1 MLKTDIRKLYKAKRS
16 ALSEHDID
24 YLSRK
29 ITQNIIRN
37 FDIANT
43 ICSIF
48 LPIAHQK
55 EVDTF
60 LILELVNLEKITFV
74 VSRSEFETGVLHH
87 FIYES
92 KNQLEINYLGIPE
105 PKYGT
110 IIPPSEIDFVF
121 VPLLAIDNRG
131 NRIGY
136 GKGFYDRFLAQ
147 CSSKC
152 QFIGLHLFD
161 EFVKIDDLNPF
172 DIPIHSCV
180 TPNKIYHFEQTTS
193 R

>member
-29 ITQNIIRN
+29 ITQNVIRN
-37 FDIANT
+37 FDITNT

-48 LPIAHQK
+48 LPISRQN
-55 EVDTF
+55 EVNTYF
-60 LILELVNLEKITFV
+60 ILELVNQLNTTFV
-74 VSRSEFETGVLHH
+74 VSKSEFETGELLH

-92 KNQLEINYLGIPE
+92 NNQLEENTLGIPE

-110 IIPPSEIDFVF
+110 AILPREIDFVF
-121 VPLLAIDNRG
+121 VPLLAIDDRG
-131 NRIGY
+131 NRVGY

-161 EFVKIDDLNPF
+161 ELVTIDDLNPL
-172 DIPIHSCV
+172 DIPLHSCV

>member
-29 ITQNIIRN
+29 ITQNVLRN
-37 FDIANT
+37 FDITNT

-48 LPIAHQK
+48 LPISRQN
-55 EVDTF
+55 EVNTYF
-60 LILELVNLEKITFV
+60 ILELVNQLKTTFV
-74 VSRSEFETGVLHH
+74 VSKSEFETGELLH

-92 KNQLEINYLGIPE
+92 NNQLEENTLGIPE

-110 IIPPSEIDFVF
+110 AIHPREIDFVF
-121 VPLLAIDNRG
+121 VPLLAIDDRG
-131 NRIGY
+131 NRVGY

-161 EFVKIDDLNPF
+161 EFVTIDDLNPL
-172 DIPIHSCV
+172 DIPMHSCV